1 MESSP
6 NSTTWPA
13 GTAQTDTSA
22 PGADQG
28 APILQQTRQKAGQ
41 MVDQARGQVMEQIDS
56 QKAKA
61 AGGLST
67 VAQALRQTGEQLQGQ
82 DQGAFG
88 QAAQRAADAVERFSG
103 YIEQRDARQ
112 LINEVEQFAR
122 SQPAIFLGSAFA
134 LGLLAARFFK
144 SSPDGS
150 QSMPETRFA
159 DLQSSR
165 YVGTPPSGAWATA
178 PAVTPPS
185 ARYDGIGMTAV
196 AADEAGTTTAGVIDD
211 TVMADTEEDEEIVP
225 ALGQRTGTRLSD
237 DA

>member
-1 MESSP
+1 VESSP

-159 DLQSSR
+159 DLQSRR

-185 ARYDGIGMTAV
+185 ARYDGIGMTAAPD
-196 AADEAGTTTAGVIDD
+196 AAATSTASVTND
-211 TVMADTEEDEEIVP
+211 TLMADTEDDEEIVP
-225 ALGQRTGTRLSD
+225 ALGQRAGTRLSD